1 MLFLDE
7 RILIIQNIIL
17 HIESIYDKIRLIV
30 LFVGGN
36 TMSNYRLTAFEK
48 SGESI
53 IDEQFEANNDT
64 EAKEIGEQKLAIAG
78 ALDKTHRCINPTG
91 KLLLFHP

>member
-1 MLFLDE
+1 MALY
-7 RILIIQNIIL
+7 RI
-17 HIESIYDKIRLIV
+17 
-30 LFVGGN
+30 
-36 TMSNYRLTAFEK
+36 TAFEK

-53 IDEQFEANNDT
+53 VDEQFEASSDL
-64 EAKEIGEQKLAIAG
+64 EAKKIGEEKLVILG